1 MLVFIVLGILGLV
14 ISLLSV
20 ALGDL
25 FELGDGALSGT
36 SLGAGLL
43 LFGATGAVVTSAGL
57 PVVATYPIAAVVGL
71 GVILLVNL
79 LLKRLRQSDD
89 ATPRSLVG
97 LRGAVT
103 SEVSSAHGEVSLD
116 NELETRMAFADA
128 PIPQGARVTVVEQHG
143 SRVKVTSSE

>member
-1 MLVFIVLGILGLV
+1 MLVFIVLGILGL
-14 ISLLSV
+14 ILGLLSV

-43 LFGATGAVVTSAGL
+43 LFGATGAVVTSSGL
-57 PVVATYPIAAVVGL
+57 PVVATYPIAAVIGI

-89 ATPRSLVG
+89 AAPRSIVG
-97 LRGAVT
+97 LQGAVT
-103 SEVSSAHGEVSLD
+103 SEVSTMHGEVSLD
-116 NELETRMAFADA
+116 SELETRMAFADTR
-128 PIPQGARVTVVEQHG
+128 IPQGTRITVVEQHG
-143 SRVKVTSSE
+143 SRVKVKSAE

>member
-1 MLVFIVLGILGLV
+1 MLVFIVLGILGLALG
-14 ISLLSV
+14 LLSV

-43 LFGATGAVVTSAGL
+43 LFGATGAVVTSSGL
-57 PVVATYPIAAVVGL
+57 PVVATYPIAAVVGI

-89 ATPRSLVG
+89 AGPRSALG
-97 LRGAVT
+97 LEGSVT
-103 SEVSSAHGEVSLD
+103 SEVSRAHGEVSLD
-116 NELETRMAFADA
+116 GELETRMAFADA
-128 PIPQGARVTVVEQHG
+128 PIPQGTRVAVVEQHG
-143 SRVKVTSSE
+143 SRVKVEPAG

>member
-1 MLVFIVLGILGLV
+1 MLVFIVLGILGL
-14 ISLLSV
+14 ILGLLSV

-43 LFGATGAVVTSAGL
+43 LFGATGAVVTSSGL
-57 PVVATYPIAAVVGL
+57 PVVATYPIAAVIGL

-89 ATPRSLVG
+89 AAPRSIVG
-97 LRGAVT
+97 MQGAVT
-103 SEVSSAHGEVSLD
+103 SEVSTVHGEVSLD
-116 NELETRMAFADA
+116 NELETRMAFADTR
-128 PIPQGARVTVVEQHG
+128 IPQGARITVVEQHG
-143 SRVKVTSSE
+143 SRVKVKSAE

>member
-1 MLVFIVLGILGLV
+1 MLVFIVLGLVGLV
-14 ISLLSV
+14 LGLLSV

-43 LFGATGAVVTSAGL
+43 LFGATGALVTSSGL
-57 PVVATYPIAAVVGL
+57 PVVATYPIAAVIGL

-89 ATPRSLVG
+89 AVPRPVAG
-97 LRGAVT
+97 MQGAVT

-116 NELETRMAFADA
+116 GELETRLAFADT
-128 PIPQGARVTVVEQHG
+128 PIPQGTRVTVVEQHG
-143 SRVKVTSSE
+143 SRVKVRPVR